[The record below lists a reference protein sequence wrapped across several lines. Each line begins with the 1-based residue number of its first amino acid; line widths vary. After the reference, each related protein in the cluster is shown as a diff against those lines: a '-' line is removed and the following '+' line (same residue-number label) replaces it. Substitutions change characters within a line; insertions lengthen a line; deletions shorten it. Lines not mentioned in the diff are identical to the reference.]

1 MEKEQTRAAIKSN
14 FMLCEMQA
22 QLLKSMAHPTRL
34 MILHFLEGGEKTVT
48 ELMEIASVS
57 QSNLSQHLALMKQQK
72 IITARRDGAIV
83 YYQIA
88 SSKIVHLCR
97 LIREII
103 NEQIKRAHVQN
114 GFDQVS

>member
-34 MILHFLEGGEKTVT
+34 MILHFLEGGEKTLT
-48 ELMEIASVS
+48 ELTEIVSVS
-57 QSNLSQHLALMKQQK
+57 HSNLSQHLALMKQHK
-72 IITARRDGAIV
+72 IITARREAGV
-83 YYQIA
+83 VFYQIV
-88 SSKIVHLCR
+88 SPKMVQLCR

-103 NEQIKRAHVQN
+103 NEQIKKGSYKQE
-114 GFDQVS
+114 S

>member
-34 MILHFLEGGEKTVT
+34 MILHFLEGGEKTMT
-48 ELMEIASVS
+48 ELMEIVSVS
-57 QSNLSQHLALMKQQK
+57 HSNLSQHLALMKQQK
-72 IITARRDGAIV
+72 IITARRDGVVV

-88 SSKIVHLCR
+88 NPEIIHMCR
-97 LIREII
+97 LTREII
-103 NEQIKRAHVQN
+103 NKRIKRAHI
-114 GFDQVS
+114 